1 MIQAKELRIGNY
13 VYDGNSELAQVS
25 SIVDGAINYELDYGN
40 LWTNEVCYFEN
51 INPIPITEEWLL
63 KFGFSINKKTCV
75 HIFEFEIDDKVN
87 FAVFL
92 YDDEKEALFIK
103 NSARSSKIIFK
114 KRIDYVHQLQNLY
127 FALTQKELEYVG

>member
-1 MIQAKELRIGNY
+1 MIEANELRIGNY
-13 VYDGNSELAQVS
+13 VYDANNELTKVN
-25 SIVDGAINYELDYGN
+25 SIVDGAINYELDYGD
-40 LWTNEVCYFEN
+40 CYFGN
-51 INPIPITEEWLL
+51 INPIPINREWLL